1 MLMNMKK
8 NNKKLKIFVSMVETY
23 ANTNEIELLRKMVE
37 NYIDEWD
44 LKKCSTLAGRCQKII

>member
-1 MLMNMKK
+1 
-8 NNKKLKIFVSMVETY
+8 MVETY

-44 LKKCSTLAGRCQKII
+44 LKKMFNSCGTMRKII

>member
-1 MLMNMKK
+1 
-8 NNKKLKIFVSMVETY
+8 MVETY

-44 LKKCSTLAGRCQKII
+44 LKKMFNSCGTMPENN

>member
-1 MLMNMKK
+1 MNIEK

-44 LKKCSTLAGRCQKII
+44 LKKCLTLAGRCRKII